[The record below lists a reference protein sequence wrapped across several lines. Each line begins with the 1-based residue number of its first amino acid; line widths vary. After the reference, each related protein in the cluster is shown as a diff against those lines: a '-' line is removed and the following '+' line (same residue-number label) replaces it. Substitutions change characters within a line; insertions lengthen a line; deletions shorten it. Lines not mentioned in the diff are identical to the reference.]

1 MNFSERRELGVE
13 QGTWVHQ
20 VGKGILDG
28 GTSMNKGQEAGKSV
42 VGFRGG
48 GSSAVARAGLES
60 DWIPP

>member
-1 MNFSERRELGVE
+1 
-13 QGTWVHQ
+13 
-20 VGKGILDG
+20 
-28 GTSMNKGQEAGKSV
+28 MNKGQEAGKSV